1 MERSRI
7 RELHYITDIA
17 NVPSILEHGIL
28 SHRRVER
35 LVGPHVTV
43 ASPEVQSHRARK
55 RIWTGSR
62 SRALH
67 DYANLYLDARN
78 AMLYTLLRN
87 QRGDLTVLA
96 VDPQVLDLA
105 DVIVTDRNAASAARF
120 RPAAEG
126 IEALDEAA
134 VFAGWW
140 HESLAA
146 RQRRM
151 AEVLVGARSG
161 AARADSPRLCS
172 GPACHEAVGSPA
184 GDRRLRIHV
193 NRHLFFRST

>member
-151 AEVLVGARSG
+151 AEVLVPDRV
-161 AARADSPRLCS
+161 RPELIRLAYVPDR
-172 GPACHEAVGSPA
+172 PAMKRLEALL